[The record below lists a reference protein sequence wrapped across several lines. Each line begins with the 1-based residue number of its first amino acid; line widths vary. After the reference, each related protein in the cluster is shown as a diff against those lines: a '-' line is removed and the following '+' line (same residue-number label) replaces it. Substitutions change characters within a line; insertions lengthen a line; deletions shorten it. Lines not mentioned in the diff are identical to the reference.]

1 MRYCVFRLEY
11 ATVYS
16 LAELTYNLIAARNTF
31 WDLSKKWSGLSHQIL
46 TLRNGF
52 KFHYVCNDLPG
63 SDGNT
68 KPLVIFIHGYPD
80 SWAIWRYVI
89 SSASLQQTASIVAVD
104 LPGFGGSEGLGKYS
118 ATSVLENLTEFIIT
132 MRMCYGVENDAGVRQ
147 KPTVIVAHDWGCAIS
162 MRLAAEAPEL
172 ADRFILSNGP
182 LVSISYRERAS
193 LMF

>member
-1 MRYCVFRLEY
+1 M
-11 ATVYS
+11 
-16 LAELTYNLIAARNTF
+16 AELKYKFLTARNTF

-63 SDGNT
+63 ADGNT

-80 SWAIWRYVI
+80 SWALWRYVI
-89 SSASLQQTASIVAVD
+89 SSASLQQSASIVAVD

-118 ATSVLENLTEFIIT
+118 ATNVLENLTEFIIT
-132 MRMCYGVENDAGVRQ
+132 MRTRYGVENDAGVCQ
-147 KPTVIVAHDWGCAIS
+147 KPTVIVAHDWGCVIS

-182 LVSISYRERAS
+182 LVSVYFQERGES
-193 LMF
+193 PSMF